1 MLENWCW
8 EDEPLKMMSEH
19 YLDGSEIP
27 KEILDKLV
35 ASRIANAGAFNLRQI
50 ILGTFDQ
57 RIHTTGQ
64 ANTMEVFASTY
75 REILGIEPPE
85 GTNMPANFGHMG
97 GGYDAQYYGYLVS
110 HIFMIHWPTIMVE
123 NSSKKSYFVKKK
135 SCFAMLIFD
144 KIQILKVSFLTKFTF

>member
-50 ILGTFDQ
+50 ILGTSTRRFTRLAKQTQWKFLPIPTKRFWALRRQ
-57 RIHTTGQ
+57 RGRICLPTLDTW
-64 ANTMEVFASTY
+64 AEVTMHS
-75 REILGIEPPE
+75 
-85 GTNMPANFGHMG
+85 
-97 GGYDAQYYGYLVS
+97 
-110 HIFMIHWPTIMVE
+110 IMAT
-123 NSSKKSYFVKKK
+123 S
-135 SCFAMLIFD
+135 
-144 KIQILKVSFLTKFTF
+144 

>member
-1 MLENWCW
+1 MRLITFYVTIFVVVVKVERDFVEAPSQMLENWCW

-110 HIFMIHWPTIMVE
+110 HIFYDTLPTILVE
-123 NSSKKSYFVKKK
+123 NHSK
-135 SCFAMLIFD
+135 
-144 KIQILKVSFLTKFTF
+144 

>member
-50 ILGTFDQ
+50 ILGTAPPSIDSHFTSGVHHYDQ
-57 RIHTTGQ
+57 
-64 ANTMEVFASTY
+64 
-75 REILGIEPPE
+75 
-85 GTNMPANFGHMG
+85 
-97 GGYDAQYYGYLVS
+97 
-110 HIFMIHWPTIMVE
+110 PTV
-123 NSSKKSYFVKKK
+123 
-135 SCFAMLIFD
+135 
-144 KIQILKVSFLTKFTF
+144 

>member
-1 MLENWCW
+1 MKVDFFMCCWYWYFLCYYIFVKVERDFVEAPSQMLENWCW

-57 RIHTTGQ
+57 KIHTTGK
-64 ANTMEVFASTY
+64 ANTMEVFANTY
-75 REILGIEPPE
+75 KEILGIETPE

-110 HIFMIHWPTIMVE
+110 HILWLHTTIW
-123 NSSKKSYFVKKK
+123 
-135 SCFAMLIFD
+135 
-144 KIQILKVSFLTKFTF
+144 